1 MTIFKVNRMFNGN
14 RYLLSVGLENGGI
27 WIYSCTG
34 CDSQMKCDVFTVV
47 DEAYSHTAAVKK
59 LAWRPRNDDLSLA
72 TCSLDHCVKILG
84 FNSISL

>member
-1 MTIFKVNRMFNGN
+1 
-14 RYLLSVGLENGGI
+14 
-27 WIYSCTG
+27 
-34 CDSQMKCDVFTVV
+34 MKCDVFTVV